1 MCLDFHWAYTTV
13 ISEIQKTI
21 LGSSISYYDNT
32 IYYIKQTKEGRG
44 FLLTHTLEEESIMV
58 GKMPWWVYVVTEE
71 DTVVGIRGVWSPAVR
86 GRRVMMLMLSLF
98 LLFIHFGTTIP
109 RMLLATFRGLSY

>member
-1 MCLDFHWAYTTV
+1 M
-13 ISEIQKTI
+13 
-21 LGSSISYYDNT
+21 T

-58 GKMPWWVYVVTEE
+58 GKTHWRVYVVTEE
-71 DTVVGIRGVWSPAVR
+71 DTVVVIRGVWSPAVR
-86 GRRVMMLMLSLF
+86 GRRIMMLMLSLF

-109 RMLLATFRGLSY
+109 RMLLSTFRGLSY